1 VVNSQEVQVPGSLG
15 QLVVSGARNATSI
28 GAYAIEQVPGLA
40 TFAALRTIDELSQWL
55 GKEPE
60 CAKARYRDETP
71 EAKRLALNS
80 LLTDTYIPTNR
91 IAEFVQTLGGTMFS
105 ALNVRDFSNP
115 RYASF
120 FYQQEDLLMGKN
132 RIKPMPGAPFTSQV
146 FGVIGSSGSGKSM
159 LCDRLY
165 HLLGSAQRLRC
176 SPPLPDFLAT
186 IPVLKLEWKNS
197 RPEFLRHI
205 RYVLR
210 AEVANANA
218 SDRLLREIESDIHG
232 ANAVKSWLIQFNI
245 GVILIDGCNNASLTT
260 GTPEVLDTIAEVS
273 KWTGIPVVIFG
284 TPLFMH
290 RLANGSMPGPYLTS
304 GPKLDLDDFSPPLK
318 GGKLDING
326 GWYSTVSEV
335 WRMSAMSLTE
345 MHKDFPLWAYEHSP
359 VLQHMVYGVWDFMR
373 HSIAF
378 TQSGETFEF
387 GEESEQTAQDAEPRR
402 KPLRHPESLEASN
415 LKAGRVKKTMAHSS
429 KMSKRLREIAYQIGT
444 TGHVQSEDDF
454 RRYPDNMPSEIVC
467 NPAYESWVGT
477 GLTSGIRPSP
487 RSVGII
493 RSPKPKASAIGQ
505 VEPTP

>member
-1 VVNSQEVQVPGSLG
+1 M
-15 QLVVSGARNATSI
+15 
-28 GAYAIEQVPGLA
+28 
-40 TFAALRTIDELSQWL
+40 
-55 GKEPE
+55 
-60 CAKARYRDETP
+60 P
-71 EAKRLALNS
+71 EA
-80 LLTDTYIPTNR
+80 
-91 IAEFVQTLGGTMFS
+91 
-105 ALNVRDFSNP
+105 
-115 RYASF
+115 
-120 FYQQEDLLMGKN
+120 
-132 RIKPMPGAPFTSQV
+132 PFASQV
-146 FGVIGSSGSGKSM
+146 FSVIGSSGSGKSL
-159 LCDRLY
+159 LCDRLH

-176 SPPLPDFLAT
+176 SPPLPDFLAI

-197 RPEFLRHI
+197 RLEFLRHI

-210 AEVANANA
+210 AEIATANA
-218 SDRLLREIESDIHG
+218 SDRLLREIESDING
-232 ANAVKSWLIQFNI
+232 ANTVKSWFIQFNI
-245 GVILIDGCNNASLTT
+245 GVILIDGCNNASLTP

-318 GGKLDING
+318 SGELDING
-326 GWYSTVSEV
+326 SWYSTVSEI
-335 WRMSAMSLTE
+335 WRMSAMSQTE
-345 MHKDFPLWAYEHSP
+345 MHKSFPLWAYEHSP

-387 GEESEQTAQDAEPRR
+387 GEESEKTAQNAEPHREL
-402 KPLRHPESLEASN
+402 LRHPESLEASN
-415 LKAGRVKKTMAHSS
+415 LKAERVKKMMGHTS
-429 KMSKRLREIAYQIGT
+429 KLSKRLRQIAYQVGT

-454 RRYPDNMPSEIVC
+454 RRYPDYMPSAIVC

-493 RSPKPKASAIGQ
+493 RSPKPKTSASG
-505 VEPTP
+505 